1 MAFHE
6 RSKVSL
12 TFGTYKK
19 HYLIMIRFNI
29 SRKYYDFG
37 LNICKTN
44 ISRFSNINALGIK
57 FDLAIN
63 KVKVNLDLSFVNT
76 W

>member
-1 MAFHE
+1 MALDK

-19 HYLIMIRFNI
+19 HCHIRLNI

-37 LNICKTN
+37 VNRYSKMN
-44 ISRFSNINALGIK
+44 ISRFSKINASGIK

-63 KVKVNLDLSFVNT
+63 KVKVNLD
-76 W
+76 